1 MKVSVRVYFPHM
13 ARIRVG
19 VLRGG
24 PSSEYDVSLKTGASV
39 LEHLGEDKYQPIDML
54 VDKSG
59 QWHVNGFPFEEA
71 NAARQMDVIVNALH
85 GRYGEDGTVQRILD
99 TVGVPYTGSDS
110 LASAVAFNKALTK
123 HTLYGSDIK
132 MAPHIAVELDP
143 NVEQKLLRVFR
154 SFSFPAV
161 VKPVADGSSVGVSV
175 ASTFD
180 ELLDAAEKAG
190 TLSPKILIEEYIK
203 GREATC
209 GVVEG
214 FRGEELYAFFPTEII
229 PATTSRFFDYDA
241 KYGGDSQEIC
251 PGNFMPEEKR
261 EIQRMAKLAH
271 QRLGLRH
278 YSRSDFIVSPRGI
291 YFLEVNT
298 LPGLT
303 SESLLPKAIKAAGSS
318 LHHFLDHLIQL
329 AMRKA

>member
-39 LEHLGEDKYQPIDML
+39 LEHLGEEKYQPIDML
-54 VDKSG
+54 VDKGG

-99 TVGVPYTGSDS
+99 TVGVPYTASDS

-143 NVEQKLLRVFR
+143 NIEQKLLRIFR
-154 SFSFPAV
+154 SFPFPAV

-180 ELLDAAEKAG
+180 ELLDEAEKAG

-229 PATTSRFFDYDA
+229 PATTSRFFDYNA
-241 KYGGDSQEIC
+241 KYGGESQEIC
-251 PGNFMPEEKR
+251 PGNFTPEEKHGR
-261 EIQRMAKLAH
+261 QRMVELVPQPQGVEKTKKKSYGRTGREKMRAE
-271 QRLGLRH
+271 RR
-278 YSRSDFIVSPRGI
+278 RR
-291 YFLEVNT
+291 
-298 LPGLT
+298 
-303 SESLLPKAIKAAGSS
+303 AAA
-318 LHHFLDHLIQL
+318 Q
-329 AMRKA
+329 